1 MRCRI
6 RLLQVHGRI
15 LGRNLVGQIHG
26 HMVLGAIRGPIPGL
40 IRGRTPGR
48 AHTTVATITMEAVI
62 TAATI
67 TTAVTI
73 RTKTTVTPILVTI
86 VSILR
91 RPRTK
96 SRPRQQRLLNRIT

>member
-73 RTKTTVTPILVTI
+73 RTKTTVTHTILATI
-86 VSILR
+86 AIR
-91 RPRTK
+91 IIHRTK
-96 SRPRQQRLLNRIT
+96 SRLLQQRLLNRIT